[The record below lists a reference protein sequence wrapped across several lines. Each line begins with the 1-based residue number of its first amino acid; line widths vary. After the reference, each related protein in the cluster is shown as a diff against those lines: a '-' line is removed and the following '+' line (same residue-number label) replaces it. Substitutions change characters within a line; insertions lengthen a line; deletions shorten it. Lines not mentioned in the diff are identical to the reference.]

1 MSKETILKEFDKEY
15 QYSQLIYIQEEIK
28 DFISQVIDETREE
41 TINNLNVGF
50 LRQWLNED
58 RITDKEIVTDEEI
71 MSFIKPYNK

>member
-1 MSKETILKEFDKEY
+1 MKKQILEEFDKEY